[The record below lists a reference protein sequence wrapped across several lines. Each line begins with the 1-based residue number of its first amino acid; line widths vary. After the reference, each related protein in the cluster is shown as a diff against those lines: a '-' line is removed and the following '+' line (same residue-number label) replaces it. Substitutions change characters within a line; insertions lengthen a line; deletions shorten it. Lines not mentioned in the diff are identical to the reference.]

1 MPGEGS
7 LNNIMRVLFGLGLAA
22 SLSAVTGVRAETPEP
37 GLASSPFGDELPW
50 GACPAFMPKGCQ
62 LAVLHGT
69 PDQDN
74 ADVYFKVPAK
84 SSIPLHRHSSP
95 RRMILVAGEMRIT
108 YEGQETMTLKP
119 GHYAYAPAK
128 RAHDG
133 YCASRTSCIL
143 FIAFESP
150 LDPKPTVA
158 ASAAE

>member
-1 MPGEGS
+1 MNDI
-7 LNNIMRVLFGLGLAA
+7 LRALCGLGLAA
-22 SLSAVTGVRAETPEP
+22 SLMATIGARADAPTAAVEP
-37 GLASSPFGDELPW
+37 GLAASPFGDELPW
-50 GACPAFMPKGCQ
+50 GPCPAFMPQGCQ

-69 PDQDN
+69 PDRDN

-84 SSIPLHRHSSP
+84 SIIPLHRHSSP

-128 RAHDG
+128 HAHDG

-150 LDPKPTVA
+150 LDPKPAVDA
-158 ASAAE
+158 PAAE